1 MTDEERDIQ
10 ELRRQIHVLE
20 KRIENLKSKSR
31 SPGQNFWLA
40 FFIVIMIV
48 LFSIGVI
55 RYFKF

>member
-10 ELRRQIHVLE
+10 ELKRQIQVLE

-31 SPGQNFWLA
+31 SPRQNFWLA